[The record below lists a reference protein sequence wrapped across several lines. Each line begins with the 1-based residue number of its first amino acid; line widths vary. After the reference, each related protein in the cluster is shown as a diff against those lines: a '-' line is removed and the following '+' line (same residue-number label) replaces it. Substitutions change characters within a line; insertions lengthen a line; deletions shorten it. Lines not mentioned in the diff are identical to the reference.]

1 MPAPV
6 ISAATPGIEG
16 LANLI
21 VQLEKIAP
29 VFFLVMARTFG
40 LSLQAPF
47 FSSKQLPPQA
57 RATLIVMLS
66 MMYMLSVQPKIG
78 IDANK
83 LPMIMFALAMV
94 KEVLIGVIFGFSAS
108 ILVSAIQAAGE
119 LIDVQMGL
127 SMVMLFNPQTKSQS
141 SAMGRLFYNIQLMA
155 FIIAKAHLFLL
166 AAFFTSFDMVP
177 IGKANFGSPIVIQE
191 FIKIVGKLFY
201 FSIQLALPV
210 LIVLFIIDFSLGIT
224 NKVSPQINV
233 LELNFAMKPT
243 TGMLILLIICTS
255 LVSLIGEY
263 STQMVKDGLTI
274 LKALAK
280 GIPPG

>member
-1 MPAPV
+1 MIPV
-6 ISAATPGIEG
+6 INDATPGISG

-21 VQLEKIAP
+21 VQLEKVAP
-29 VFFLVMARTFG
+29 VYFLVMVRTFG

-66 MMYMLSVQPKIG
+66 MMYMVTIQPKG
-78 IDANK
+78 PPVMPNS
-83 LPMIMFALAMV
+83 MIMYAVMMV
-94 KEVLIGVIFGFSAS
+94 QEVLIGVIFGFSAS

-141 SAMGRLFYNIQLMA
+141 SAMGRLFYNIQLMV
-155 FIIAKAHLFLL
+155 FIISKAHLFLL
-166 AAFFTSFDMVP
+166 AAFFTSFDMIP
-177 IGKANFGSPIVIQE
+177 IGKVNFGSKLVINE
-191 FIKIVGKLFY
+191 FIMIAGKLFY

-243 TGMLILLIICTS
+243 TGMLVLLIICSS

-263 STQMVKDGLTI
+263 SKQMVLDGMAI
-274 LKALAK
+274 LQAMAK
-280 GIPPG
+280 SIPH

>member
-1 MPAPV
+1 MIPV
-6 ISAATPGIEG
+6 INDATPGISA
-16 LANLI
+16 LANFI
-21 VQLEKIAP
+21 VQLEKVAP
-29 VFFLVMARTFG
+29 VYFLVMARTFG

-66 MMYMLSVQPKIG
+66 MMYMVAVTPK
-78 IDANK
+78 APVMPNS
-83 LPMIMFALAMV
+83 MIMFTVMMIQ
-94 KEVLIGVIFGFSAS
+94 EILIGVIFGFSAS

-141 SAMGRLFYNIQLMA
+141 SAMGRLFYNIQLMV
-155 FIIAKAHLFLL
+155 FIMAKAHLFLL
-166 AAFFTSFDMVP
+166 AAFFTSFDMIP
-177 IGKANFGSPIVIQE
+177 LGKAHFGNPIVINE

-243 TGMLILLIICTS
+243 TGMLVLLIICTS
-255 LVSLIGEY
+255 LVSLIHEY
-263 STQMVKDGLTI
+263 ADQMVMDGLTI
-274 LKALAK
+274 LKALGKA
-280 GIPPG
+280 IPP